1 MGLDDTL
8 NRLQQPMQKIQINV
22 CKTPVLTCAITGKT
36 RLTNKKYLEGKAAG
50 APGENLQEKVVNF
63 KKTYICKEAA
73 KLLRAGKSVA
83 DVRGILGA
91 ENNVQELTDDQ
102 AKLMLKLNG
111 ARNKAKASNGD
122 RSPANPDIPWYD
134 GQDRPGSDDL

>member
-63 KKTYICKEAA
+63 KKTYI
-73 KLLRAGKSVA
+73 
-83 DVRGILGA
+83 
-91 ENNVQELTDDQ
+91 
-102 AKLMLKLNG
+102 
-111 ARNKAKASNGD
+111 
-122 RSPANPDIPWYD
+122 
-134 GQDRPGSDDL
+134 

>member
-8 NRLQQPMQKIQINV
+8 DRLQQPMQKIQINV

-36 RLTNKKYLEGKAAG
+36 RLTNKKYLEGKAG
-50 APGENLQEKVVNF
+50 NAPGENLREKVENF

-73 KLLRAGKSVA
+73 KLLRAGKSVV

-102 AKLMLKLNG
+102 AKSMLKLNG
-111 ARNKAKASNGD
+111 ARNKSK
-122 RSPANPDIPWYD
+122 PNPDIPWYD
-134 GQDRPGSDDL
+134 GDL

>member
-36 RLTNKKYLEGKAAG
+36 RLTNKKYLEGKAVD
-50 APGENLQEKVVNF
+50 APGENLQEKVENF

-73 KLLRAGKSVA
+73 KLLREGKSVA
-83 DVRGILGA
+83 DARDILGTD
-91 ENNVQELTDDQ
+91 NPVQDLTDEQ
-102 AKLMLKLNG
+102 AQLMLKLNG
-111 ARNKAKASNGD
+111 ARNKSKNSNAD

-134 GQDRPGSDDL
+134 GDL